1 MANVSGS
8 MSIAGRA
15 SLLTMSALPTSRVGV
30 TATSRRR
37 SPSDDTSPASRAAG
51 ATKVTAWSAPSAPT
65 SVGRISTGWGVGI
78 DALGSPSAP
87 HTSAPPLMTT
97 CGRIPKNRGS
107 QSTRSASLPGSTEPT
122 SWAIPCAI
130 AGLIVYF
137 AT

>member
-1 MANVSGS
+1 
-8 MSIAGRA
+8 MSKSPGK
-15 SLLTMSALPTSRVGV
+15 PFRVI
-30 TATSRRR
+30 ATSLRR
-37 SPSDDTSPASRAAG
+37 SPSEDASPSSRAAG

-78 DALGSPSAP
+78 EALGSPSAP
-87 HTSAPPLMTT
+87 HTRAPPLMTT

-122 SWAIPCAI
+122 SWAMPCAI
-130 AGLIVYF
+130 AGLIVYL